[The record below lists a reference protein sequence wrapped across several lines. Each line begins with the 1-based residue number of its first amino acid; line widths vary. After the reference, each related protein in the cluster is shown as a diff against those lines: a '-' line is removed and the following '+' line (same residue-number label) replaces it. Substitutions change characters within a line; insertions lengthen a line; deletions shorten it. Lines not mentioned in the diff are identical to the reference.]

1 MDNSTEAEI
10 LESKLE
16 NECQH
21 AGCQCI
27 AKVEGYCSPQ
37 CEAADV
43 KGEMELECHCGHGD
57 CGDGFFATEQAR
69 ATVASSPTT

>member
-1 MDNSTEAEI
+1 MNNEAEI
-10 LESKLE
+10 SESKPE

-37 CEAADV
+37 CEAADI
-43 KGEMELECHCGHGD
+43 KGEIELECHCGHGD
-57 CGDGFFATEQAR
+57 CGDEFFAAEPAGI
-69 ATVASSPTT
+69 AVAQSK